1 MGQDV
6 YDLLSKSKSLNMW
19 EPEKLENIHETM
31 SIDFMISAEE
41 SVAVQNLLK
50 KNAVKVGLFILKYLD
65 A

>member
-19 EPEKLENIHETM
+19 EPEKLENIHDTM

-50 KNAVKVGLFILKYLD
+50 KNAVKVGLFISKY
-65 A
+65 